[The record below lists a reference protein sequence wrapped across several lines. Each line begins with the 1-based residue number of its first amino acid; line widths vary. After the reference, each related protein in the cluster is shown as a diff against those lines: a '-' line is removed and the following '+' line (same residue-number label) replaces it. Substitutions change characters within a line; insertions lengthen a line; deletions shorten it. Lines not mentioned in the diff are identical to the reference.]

1 MDDKTWDPT
10 SKCYQ
15 KNASV
20 PKGNQVFSHK
30 GPELLRKGGI
40 LHPNSHK
47 FPLSLGCLI
56 LPFEAPFS
64 NAYWCVSRREWMG
77 MGVAGMTNSN
87 YGSFS
92 HSLRLAPVRCW
103 RLQHADGVEQGVPCG
118 PQAAAVPR
126 SEMNS
131 GDMATGSPRER
142 EGFDGNIIYKSHTL
156 HV

>member
-77 MGVAGMTNSN
+77 MGVAGMTNSY
-87 YGSFS
+87 YGSFP
-92 HSLRLAPVRCW
+92 HSLRSAPFSNVHFPMSIFPMSIFTSSATSDVHQFEA
-103 RLQHADGVEQGVPCG
+103 LHLP
-118 PQAAAVPR
+118 PR
-126 SEMNS
+126 RSL
-131 GDMATGSPRER
+131 R
-142 EGFDGNIIYKSHTL
+142 K
-156 HV
+156 